1 MNIGE
6 VVLIVAG
13 LAFFEIVSSLDNAVV
28 NADVLVAM
36 APKWRRWFLT
46 YGIAI
51 AVFAVRGFLPWLVVY
66 AATPGIGF
74 FDAFSATFSSGGGAR
89 ETIELYAPI
98 LLAGGG
104 LFLLLLFVHWFFLEE
119 KNYAFRLEHHV
130 HKLFHFWF
138 YAMASIILLAV
149 VWLTI
154 RVSPLTALGAVVG
167 SSAFFIVN
175 GFKRNAEEAEKR
187 LESGRMSDISK
198 IIYLELIDATFSID
212 GVLGAFA
219 FTISVPLILLGNG
232 LGACIVRFFTAR
244 GTAVIKRYAYLKNG
258 AMYSMGFL
266 GTLMLAESLGH
277 KIPSWVAPTITFAVV
292 FIFFLISRKRPPP
305 AIEKIV
311 EEIVPLSK

>member
-1 MNIGE
+1 MNIGSIL
-6 VVLIVAG
+6 LIVAG

-28 NADVLVAM
+28 NADVLVTM
-36 APKWRRWFLT
+36 APRWRRWFLT

-66 AATPGIGF
+66 ASIPGIGF
-74 FDAFSATFSSGGGAR
+74 FDAFSATFSASSQAK

-104 LFLLLLFVHWFFLEE
+104 LFLLLLFAHWFFLEE

-130 HKLFHFWF
+130 HKRFHFWF
-138 YAMASIILLAV
+138 YAIASVILLVV

-154 RVSPLTALGAVVG
+154 GVSPLTALGAVVG
-167 SSAFFIVN
+167 SSAFFIVS
-175 GFKRNAEEAEKR
+175 GFKRNAEEAEKQ
-187 LESGRMSDISK
+187 LESGHMSDISK
-198 IIYLELIDATFSID
+198 ILYLELIDATFSID

-219 FTISVPLILLGNG
+219 FTISIPLIFLGNG
-232 LGACIVRFFTAR
+232 LGACVVRFFTAR
-244 GTAVIKRYAYLKNG
+244 GTAIIKRYAYLKNG

-266 GTLMLAESLGH
+266 GVLMLSESLGY
-277 KIPSWVAPTITFAVV
+277 KVSSWVAPTLTFTIV
-292 FIFFLISRKRPPP
+292 FLFFLISRKRSPA